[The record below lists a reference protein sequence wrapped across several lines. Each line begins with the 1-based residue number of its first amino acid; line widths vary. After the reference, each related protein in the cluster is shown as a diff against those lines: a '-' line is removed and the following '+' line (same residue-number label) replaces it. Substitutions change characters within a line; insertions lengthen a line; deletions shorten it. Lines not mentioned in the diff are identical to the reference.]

1 MPIWQVMSIMKSMAI
16 RKIGVNMTI
25 RKKTNKERPLIDLTG
40 PQGNAFYLM
49 GVVLKTF
56 RQSGAPELGEAIVAE
71 MKKGDYENLV
81 KTFDLYLGEHF
92 DIVR

>member
-1 MPIWQVMSIMKSMAI
+1 
-16 RKIGVNMTI
+16 MTI
-25 RKKTNKERPLIDLTG
+25 RKKTNKERPLIDLSG

-49 GVVLKTF
+49 GVVKQTF
-56 RQSGAPELGEAIVAE
+56 RRSGASELGDEIVAE
-71 MKKGDYENLV
+71 MMNGDYDHLV

>member
-1 MPIWQVMSIMKSMAI
+1 
-16 RKIGVNMTI
+16 MTI

-40 PQGNAFYLM
+40 PQGNAFYLI
-49 GVVLKTF
+49 GVVKQTF
-56 RQSGAPELGEAIVAE
+56 RRSGAPELGDQIVEE
-71 MKKGDYENLV
+71 MMNGDYEHLV

>member
-1 MPIWQVMSIMKSMAI
+1 MI
-16 RKIGVNMTI
+16 RNK
-25 RKKTNKERPLIDLTG
+25 RKNEKPLIDLSG

-49 GVVLKTF
+49 GVVLNTF
-56 RQSGAPELGEAIVAE
+56 RRSGAPELGESIVEE
-71 MKKGDYENLV
+71 MQKGDYEHLL

>member
-1 MPIWQVMSIMKSMAI
+1 
-16 RKIGVNMTI
+16 MTI

-40 PQGNAFYLM
+40 PQGNAFYLIA
-49 GVVLKTF
+49 VVDKTF
-56 RQSGAPELGEAIVAE
+56 RRSGAPELGQSIIEE
-71 MKKGDYENLV
+71 MKKGDYEHLV

>member
-1 MPIWQVMSIMKSMAI
+1 MNKQVE
-16 RKIGVNMTI
+16 RIGTKMTI
-25 RKKTNKERPLIDLTG
+25 RKKTNKERPLIDLSG

-49 GVVLKTF
+49 GVVKQTF
-56 RQSGAPELGEAIVAE
+56 RRSGASELGDQIVEE
-71 MKKGDYENLV
+71 MMNGDYEHLV